1 MQEYLF
7 LCKIDTIFAIKTIG
21 MSQLTTKDK
30 EREYKKF
37 MVQWLPKVVE
47 RCSVVLSNISNRAKV
62 SDTDLDVVQAQ
73 FRLYYM
79 GYCPDFIPAWTPPN
93 RIKEPKEVTLPFKND
108 ETNDTLTE
116 HTNGIEI
123 ESTPCETKKTKK
135 LT

>member
-79 GYCPDFIPAWTPPN
+79 GYCSDFIPAWTPPN
-93 RIKEPKEVTLPFKND
+93 RTKEPKETTLF
-108 ETNDTLTE
+108 DTLTE
-116 HTNGIEI
+116 QAPNESNGMI
-123 ESTPCETKKTKK
+123 SDTPVEETKK
-135 LT
+135 